1 MRGCGKL
8 VSLTGFG
15 YSTLH
20 QTCISETAVSS
31 LPRVLRGLLAESSQ
45 QNVRQVCQPVFRCF
59 AASSTTSSAMAASSA
74 GSAERLSVT
83 TLIQLYKQLSK
94 HRLSALV
101 VSTAAAGYIAG
112 AWNRSAC
119 LTYDRL
125 GCQD

>member
-1 MRGCGKL
+1 M
-8 VSLTGFG
+8 SLNGFR
-15 YSTLH
+15 YSTLQ

-31 LPRVLRGLLAESSQ
+31 IPRVLRGSLAESSQ
-45 QNVRQVCQPVFRCF
+45 QNVAPLFQPVFRCF

-74 GSAERLSVT
+74 AISGSSERLSMA

-112 AWNRSAC
+112 A
-119 LTYDRL
+119 Y
-125 GCQD
+125 